1 MKKWGRTKIIPQ
13 AHVGQFK
20 QGGHVAH
27 ALFELDPNKFSIHGK
42 KFSLILFGTKHR
54 KLGESKFGSH
64 LEKYKA
70 TTTPVHRSN
79 QRQ

>member
-1 MKKWGRTKIIPQ
+1 MNRNAPKSSPKLTKDSSRK
-13 AHVGQFK
+13 VGMSR
-20 QGGHVAH
+20 
-27 ALFELDPNKFSIHGK
+27 ALFELDPNSFNIHGK
-42 KFSLILFGTKHR
+42 EVSLVLFGTKHR

-70 TTTPVHRSN
+70 TATPVHRSN